1 MKHRTSNRGWYLA
14 VVPAVAFA
22 LAASSFRFVDVY
34 LPNTPSDPIFGA
46 AGETLHIEQ
55 TAEAEGVDNLI
66 IADVT
71 LTGAALLR
79 EEDEPALPGTDIDV
93 IAVSFDWAA
102 PPESPLRTCDL
113 QLIADNGNHY
123 LPSPRLGGALVGAS
137 PALTSNHHCTPEDAP
152 GPLMSLGVDLGFSGY
167 EGPERPAEWSTTV
180 YFVVPAGTQPAS
192 VQLIWQT
199 PTYLEFTGVSLDSAE
214 VSLPS
219 LPEDAF
225 SSLSS
230 AGAMNTSA
238 AMK

>member
-1 MKHRTSNRGWYLA
+1 M
-14 VVPAVAFA
+14 
-22 LAASSFRFVDVY
+22 
-34 LPNTPSDPIFGA
+34 

-66 IADVT
+66 VADVT

-79 EEDEPALPGTDIDV
+79 EADTDIDV

-102 PPESPLRTCDL
+102 PPTSPLRTCDL
-113 QLIADNGNHY
+113 QLIADNGDHY
-123 LPSPRLGGALVGAS
+123 LPSPRLGSALEGAA
-137 PALTSNHHCTPEDAP
+137 PALRSNHHCIPEDAP
-152 GPLMSLGVDLGFSGY
+152 GPLMSLGVDLGLSGH
-167 EGPERPAEWSTTV
+167 EEPARPAEWSTTV
-180 YFVVPAGTQPAS
+180 YVVVPTGTQPAS

-214 VSLPS
+214 V
-219 LPEDAF
+219 AF

-238 AMK
+238 ASDDHPETITRRRSPPPR